1 VKRCIMVGGEL
12 SCVKSSVDHRGY
24 GVNKGAGKRRA
35 RVEYH
40 VGKIECRTNSK
51 CSMLRYSQK
60 VCGAA

>member
-1 VKRCIMVGGEL
+1 VKRCIVVGGEL
-12 SCVKSSVDHRGY
+12 SCVKSNVDHRGY

-35 RVEYH
+35 RVDNH
-40 VGKIECRTNSK
+40 VGKIE